1 MTLADLLQPVLE
13 FLEKRRIIV
22 VVRDWEQG
30 VRVRLGRISKLLTSK
45 NGLFGRGLH
54 FGWFMIDE
62 FYVDEVNLSIADTD
76 SQTLVTKDGK
86 VITISMTV
94 SFKIYDL
101 SLLYEHI
108 QDPEDSLTN
117 RVMAICAR
125 KVSMLKYDDLA
136 TLLATAVNMSAAG
149 SLYSWGVI
157 VKDVDIVNC
166 APTRAIRL
174 IQN

>member
-1 MTLADLLQPVLE
+1 MTLADLLQPVLD

-30 VRVRLGRISKLLTSK
+30 VRIRLGRVSKLLTST

-54 FGWFMIDE
+54 FGWFMLDE

-86 VITISMTV
+86 VITISLTV
-94 SFKIYDL
+94 AFKIYDL
-101 SLLYEHI
+101 ALLYKSI

-125 KVSMLKYDDLA
+125 QASKLKYEDIA
-136 TLLATAVNMSAAG
+136 ELLPASTYLSAA
-149 SLYSWGVI
+149 SQLHPWGV
-157 VKDVDIVNC
+157 VVQDVDIVNC

-174 IQN
+174 IQD